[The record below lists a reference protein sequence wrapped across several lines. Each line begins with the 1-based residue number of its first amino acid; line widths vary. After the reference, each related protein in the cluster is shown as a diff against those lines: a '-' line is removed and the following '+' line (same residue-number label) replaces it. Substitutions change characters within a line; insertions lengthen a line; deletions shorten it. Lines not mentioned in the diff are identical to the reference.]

1 MLIAKP
7 SGAEEVFD
15 FFRIFFDRYSKQV
28 ASYISV
34 TQKNTIMRR
43 EKIIN
48 YDVLMERISIYARTA
63 GRVTTRPV
71 LLLYYVMINKE
82 TPWKDKMLVFSTLSY
97 LVLPIDILDAKRLPI
112 IGWFD
117 EIASLS
123 VTYQKVCKNITPEIE
138 AKVDGLLDKWFP
150 EYAEYLELIEK

>member
-1 MLIAKP
+1 MGRA
-7 SGAEEVFD
+7 
-15 FFRIFFDRYSKQV
+15 R
-28 ASYISV
+28 
-34 TQKNTIMRR
+34 
-43 EKIIN
+43 IIN
-48 YDVLMERISIYARTA
+48 YDVLMERISEYARTA

-71 LLLYYVMINKE
+71 LLLYFVMKSKE

-97 LVLPIDILDAKRLPI
+97 LVLPIDILDAKRVPI

-138 AKVDGLLDKWFP
+138 AKVDSILDKWFP
-150 EYAEYLELIEK
+150 AYVGSVGLIDK

>member
-1 MLIAKP
+1 MMERT
-7 SGAEEVFD
+7 S
-15 FFRIFFDRYSKQV
+15 
-28 ASYISV
+28 
-34 TQKNTIMRR
+34 
-43 EKIIN
+43 IIN
-48 YDVLMERISIYARTA
+48 YAALLNRIGEYAIKA

-71 LLLYYVMINKE
+71 LLLYYVMKSKD
-82 TPWKDKMLVFSTLSY
+82 TSRKDKLLILSTLSY

-138 AKVDGLLDKWFP
+138 VKVDAILDRWFP
-150 EYAEYLELIEK
+150 GYAEYIELPT